1 MSALEETKIRISG
14 RSRERE
20 RERERKERFFIQKEN
35 EKFGIRI
42 IL

>member
-1 MSALEETKIRISG
+1 MSALEETKIRISR
-14 RSRERE
+14 RSRE
-20 RERERKERFFIQKEN
+20 RERERKERFFNQKEN